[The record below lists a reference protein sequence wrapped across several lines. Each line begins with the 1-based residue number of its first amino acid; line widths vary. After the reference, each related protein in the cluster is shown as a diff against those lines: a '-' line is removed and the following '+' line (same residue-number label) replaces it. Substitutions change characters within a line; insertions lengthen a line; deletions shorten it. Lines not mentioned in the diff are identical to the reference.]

1 MSILRALEHSILL
14 ETFSDERLIDHRGYD
29 DAGIRLNENRRKVLT
44 KLFDGFCFVP
54 VGDIRAIRS
63 SPSIPFTGIIV
74 TYY

>member
-1 MSILRALEHSILL
+1 MMLVS
-14 ETFSDERLIDHRGYD
+14 
-29 DAGIRLNENRRKVLT
+29 RLNENRRKVLT

-63 SPSIPFTGIIV
+63 SPSIPSTGIIV